1 MAEQGAGTGGGDQE
15 PGRQTRTQGHRGA
28 HADRSAALADGGGRR
43 RRPDFWAGPVL
54 GLCAVALLIGAYAW
68 LGRPHKAKP
77 PADLL
82 MPASLAQVAG
92 VEFRSGAR
100 TLTLYR
106 ETGGKTGL
114 GLRWAIGTVRGTSAD
129 SATINSFVTSLLELQ
144 PVRLV
149 AKRPTATQLAQWG
162 LDPPQASASLL
173 LLGNRPAMEL
183 LVGKVSPVGD
193 NYASIAGRTA
203 VYLINT
209 TLAGEVS
216 PNPAR
221 WLPTSSQ
228 TSSGGSTASS
238 SKSNA
243 NRSGPGAA
251 TAG

>member
-15 PGRQTRTQGHRGA
+15 PARRAHAQSHQGA
-28 HADRSAALADGGGRR
+28 HANRSSALAEGGGRR

-54 GLCAVALLIGAYAW
+54 GLCAVVLLIGAYAW

-77 PADLL
+77 PTDLL
-82 MPASLAQVAG
+82 MPANLAQVAG
-92 VEFRSGAR
+92 VELRSGAR

-114 GLRWAIGTVRGTSAD
+114 GVRWAIGTVSGTSAD

-162 LDPPQASASLL
+162 LDPPQASATLL

-183 LVGKVSPVGD
+183 QVGKVSPVGD

-216 PNPAR
+216 PNPTR
-221 WLPTSSQ
+221 WLPTSSK
-228 TSSGGSTASS
+228 TSGGGNTASS
-238 SKSNA
+238 STSTS
-243 NRSGPGAA
+243 NRSGPSAA